1 MYNELCTPT
10 HPGEIIKDNLSVLGL
25 TQKRLAEIINVQG
38 RYAERYSEWK
48 TSAVGRMSHCVLR
61 RDGHGRRNIGLI
73 CRVGIII
80 YATRN
85 DKKINDFLQNIR
97 KMCAAL

>member
-1 MYNELCTPT
+1 MPCITNCVP

-25 TQKRLAEIINVQG
+25 TQKRLAEVINVRAAMLNGILNGKRPLSADVALRIEAATGMDAETLVNMQS
-38 RYAERYSEWK
+38 RYNLLCA
-48 TSAVGRMSHCVLR
+48 
-61 RDGHGRRNIGLI
+61 
-73 CRVGIII
+73 
-80 YATRN
+80 RN